1 MRYKLDGERT
11 YFSHYFTISPE
22 SLSVQETWLMEQ
34 KTPTYMF
41 GQYGRC
47 IVGALDKQQGNG
59 QQVLARPKIPNA

>member
-1 MRYKLDGERT
+1 MRYKLDGETT

-41 GQYGRC
+41 GQYG
-47 IVGALDKQQGNG
+47 ALS
-59 QQVLARPKIPNA
+59 VR